1 MVDDSD
7 SDSDGDYD
15 SVSEKDRNRN
25 RNSDINCV
33 GESKSS
39 SVRDCY
45 KESDPNNDSARDRNS
60 GFDSFSERQ

>member
-7 SDSDGDYD
+7 SD
-15 SVSEKDRNRN
+15 SEKDRNRN

-45 KESDPNNDSARDRNS
+45 KEVIPLTVIATAIVTVT
-60 GFDSFSERQ
+60 G

>member
-1 MVDDSD
+1 MTD

-39 SVRDCY
+39 SVRLLQR
-45 KESDPNNDSARDRNS
+45 KWSK
-60 GFDSFSERQ
+60 QW

>member
-7 SDSDGDYD
+7 SD
-15 SVSEKDRNRN
+15 SEKDRNRN

-45 KESDPNNDSARDRNS
+45 KEVIPAMIVPETETVALTVSVR
-60 GFDSFSERQ
+60 